1 MCDLEF
7 PIIMDIWLSS
17 ESIFPLFLFLI
28 DVYPQDF
35 IYLVMLTSLYDI
47 RLCFKY
53 VTATIMND
61 NETWSKFPWEG

>member
-35 IYLVMLTSLYDI
+35 IYLVMLTPLYD